1 MTKTS
6 RRRPARKS
14 PPILPAQPDRSIEE
28 LQALYLA
35 NAQDPDPAKGCYDG
49 MTSSEISSLNR
60 RAMFGENDIAFPS
73 QEEWSLWVD

>member
-1 MTKTS
+1 MTNTS
-6 RRRPARKS
+6 RRRRPARKS

-35 NAQDPDPAKGCYDG
+35 NAQDPTKATFEG

>member
-1 MTKTS
+1 MTNTS

-35 NAQDPDPAKGCYDG
+35 NAQDPTKATYEG
-49 MTSSEISSLNR
+49 MTTSEIASLNR
-60 RAMFGENDIAFPS
+60 RSLFGDGSNWSDA
-73 QEEWSLWVD
+73 EWSMWVD